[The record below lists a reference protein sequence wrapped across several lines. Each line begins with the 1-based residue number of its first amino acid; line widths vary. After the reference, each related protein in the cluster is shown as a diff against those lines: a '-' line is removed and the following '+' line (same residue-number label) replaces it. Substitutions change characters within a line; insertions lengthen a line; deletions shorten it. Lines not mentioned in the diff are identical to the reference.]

1 MSPAL
6 DQLIALT
13 TWPLIFVIPL
23 VIAIFIFL
31 LRENHST
38 EVYVVWYFFAL
49 FFVVFSFLSA
59 YAWKNNKTVNDIF
72 GQFAWG
78 EWVYNELTDWNA
90 EVWLVLVFLG
100 LVLLPQWLAY
110 LLSGLSRSASPPL
123 FVLQAT
129 DMATW
134 SLIKTLASLSGIK
147 LAGFLWAQGKLD
159 LSQLF
164 EAEILLFF
172 SFALFV
178 YRYVLFRGAVEKL
191 RRWHRAHVISIYKS
205 AVHRLSSLH
214 LPFLTLPFTLFD
226 LPPRKERWY
235 VRTILKMR
243 SYMRKLHLYF
253 TKYRKTTSTTPTA
266 LEQARSSASE
276 ALTTAIV
283 QVLQDSRVK
292 SEISIQ
298 VSGASDALVQALRDA
313 APTIIEQARS
323 SASEALKT
331 IIAQAVQDAATI
343 LDQPSSPAFEALMT
357 LIAQAVQHA
366 RVNVSP
372 DEYARRSTSG

>member
-159 LSQLF
+159 LVSCLKRRYC
-164 EAEILLFF
+164 F
-172 SFALFV
+172 SFPSLCWFIATC
-178 YRYVLFRGAVEKL
+178 
-191 RRWHRAHVISIYKS
+191 
-205 AVHRLSSLH
+205 SSGG
-214 LPFLTLPFTLFD
+214 
-226 LPPRKERWY
+226 
-235 VRTILKMR
+235 
-243 SYMRKLHLYF
+243 
-253 TKYRKTTSTTPTA
+253 
-266 LEQARSSASE
+266 Q
-276 ALTTAIV
+276 
-283 QVLQDSRVK
+283 
-292 SEISIQ
+292 
-298 VSGASDALVQALRDA
+298 
-313 APTIIEQARS
+313 
-323 SASEALKT
+323 
-331 IIAQAVQDAATI
+331 
-343 LDQPSSPAFEALMT
+343 
-357 LIAQAVQHA
+357 
-366 RVNVSP
+366 
-372 DEYARRSTSG
+372 